1 MRYTFNESR
10 VSFEGKPNPFP
21 LRQTKSRENGEK
33 HNIFSLIFGFKI
45 YNIFVKKLSF
55 LPTSLPFA
63 LDKQGPPVNF

>member
-1 MRYTFNESR
+1 MQYTSNESR

-21 LRQTKSRENGEK
+21 LRQTKSKKIGEK
-33 HNIFSLIFGFKI
+33 HNIFSLIFCFEI

-55 LPTSLPFA
+55 LPTSVPFT